1 MQPTSQRL
9 SAHDIYQEVV
19 SSGRAELG
27 RSTGGLAFSGLFS
40 GLVMGLTGLGVA
52 GTRAVLPGPS
62 GEFVSLLFYPL
73 GFIAVIIGRAQLFT
87 ENTLFP
93 VVLVL
98 ETRKHLWATLR
109 LWVVVLVANVLGALL
124 FAWLAVKTGALK
136 APVVT
141 ELSRL
146 GATAVEPSILHV
158 FASAIIGGWLVALA
172 AWLVSS
178 AQLTIAQ
185 IVVIWLTTFPVGL
198 LHLAHSIASSDY
210 ILAAAVA
217 GHVTG
222 GQYLAWLGAAVSGN
236 IVGGVIIVSLLNF
249 GQVRVGRETARRREQ
264 ELAEEERLAAAEE
277 ERVKTSLVVPDGDV
291 RPHGG
296 LPSGQP

>member
-1 MQPTSQRL
+1 MNPTSQRL
-9 SAHDIYQEVV
+9 SAQDIYHEVV

-52 GTRAVLPGPS
+52 GTRAALPGHS
-62 GEFVSLLFYPL
+62 AEFVSLLFYPL

-109 LWVVVLVANVLGALL
+109 LWLVVLVTNVLGALL
-124 FAWLAVKTGALK
+124 FAWLAVKTGALGG
-136 APVVT
+136 PVVA

-146 GATAVEPSILHV
+146 GESATTPSILHV
-158 FASAIIGGWLVALA
+158 FTSAIIGGWLVALA

-210 ILAAAVA
+210 ILAAVMD

-222 GQYLAWLGAAVSGN
+222 GQYAAWLGAAVAGN

-249 GQVRVGRETARRREQ
+249 GQVRVGRDTARRREQ

-277 ERVKTSLVVPDGDV
+277 ARTENGILLPDGE
-291 RPHGG
+291 G
-296 LPSGQP
+296 LAH